1 MFRSFAR
8 RCLRP
13 ATIAAALAVA
23 AVPVLAATPA
33 HAAGPSYTC
42 DDIEGTLAGGLA
54 TGVTNCVASGGA
66 PASGPITGAF
76 TIVRRSDN
84 LTATC
89 AALGQF
95 PSGVA
100 ETPSAVEG
108 FNCTE

>member
-1 MFRSFAR
+1 MLRSLAR

-13 ATIAAALAVA
+13 ATIAATLAVA

-54 TGVTNCVASGGA
+54 TGLTNCVASGGA

-89 AALGQF
+89 TGFAPA
-95 PSGVA
+95 PSGIA
-100 ETPSAVEG
+100 ETPAAVEG
-108 FNCTE
+108 FSCTE